1 MNGRTITPAGTLVLS
16 ITAIFLVVLLAY
28 LEVQTL
34 PLGDTVPPGRVE
46 GLTVTPVEGGRLLL
60 QWEAAWDDVG
70 ISHYL
75 VRRDAVTLAPEPS
88 VLHFL
93 DENLEPGLSY
103 EYVVVAVD
111 LGGNEGPP
119 SAPVAGVPAR

>member
-75 VRRDAVTLAPEPS
+75 VRPPGRRHPRPGALGAP
-88 VLHFL
+88 L
-93 DENLEPGLSY
+93 
-103 EYVVVAVD
+103 
-111 LGGNEGPP
+111 LGRELG
-119 SAPVAGVPAR
+119 ARPLLRVRRRGR